1 MNLIRI
7 VAAFTAMS
15 GVLTVQAADVQAVL
29 QQSYKATGQ
38 ATMDRL
44 EQSPMQ
50 KICSGPVGMSVGQ
63 ADAASIQSAA
73 QAAVKFPVDGQF
85 LGDWQAGEKIAQ
97 TGTGMQSS
105 DDPAKPNGGNCYAC
119 HQLAPKEIAYGN
131 MGPSL
136 TQYGK
141 LRGQSPEMLK
151 YTWTRL
157 WNSHAYNACSH
168 MPRFG
173 DAGILT
179 EQQLR
184 DVMALLFDPASPVNQ

>member
-7 VAAFTAMS
+7 AVAAVAS
-15 GVLTVQAADVQAVL
+15 GCALATNAADVGAVL
-29 QQSYKATGQ
+29 QQSYKARGQ
-38 ATMDRL
+38 ATMDRI

-50 KICSGPVGMSVGQ
+50 KTCSGPVGMSVDE
-63 ADAASIQSAA
+63 AEAERIRSAA
-73 QAAVKFPVDGQF
+73 VAAVKFPADGRY

-119 HQLAPKEIAYGN
+119 HRLAPKEIAYGN
-131 MGPSL
+131 MGPPL

-141 LRGQSPEMLK
+141 LRGQSAEMLK